1 MLRPCEV
8 AESNKSNKMNTFN
21 RIVAIVLWAVLMAV
35 VGVAA
40 VAPMTTLALLQG
52 ALGQAVAWLAAQQA
66 TDASN
71 FLIGQ
76 IAVGV
81 VALIIFGVLIG
92 LEIWGGQR
100 RGVRIR
106 TAQGGQAELDTSSI
120 SRRLSWQLDQLAEV
134 ISVVPIVRSK
144 GGSVDIKL
152 EIEAAPD
159 IDVPMKT
166 DEVVEVTRD
175 LIEQDMGLKLGRLD
189 VHMRY
194 APMDPEWAR

>member
-1 MLRPCEV
+1 
-8 AESNKSNKMNTFN
+8 MNTFN
-21 RIVAIVLWAVLMAV
+21 RVVAIVLWGILIAVICLVAV
-35 VGVAA
+35 M
-40 VAPMTTLALLQG
+40 PF
-52 ALGQAVAWLAAQQA
+52 QAVHWLQDILAQVDLWLTERREA
-66 TDASN
+66 NPSN

-81 VALIIFGVLIG
+81 SALLIFGLLIG
-92 LEIWGGQR
+92 LEIWSGQR

-106 TAQGGQAELDTSSI
+106 TVQGGSAELDTVSI
-120 SRRLSWQLDQLAEV
+120 GRRLSWRLDQLAEV
-134 ISVVPIVRSK
+134 ISVVPLVKSK

-159 IDVPMKT
+159 VDVPMKT

-175 LIEQDMGLKLGRLD
+175 LIEEDMGLKLGKLD

-194 APMDPEWAR
+194 APIDPEWVQ

>member
-1 MLRPCEV
+1 
-8 AESNKSNKMNTFN
+8 MNTFN
-21 RIVAIVLWAVLMAV
+21 RIVAIVLWAALMAT
-35 VGVAA
+35 VGFVA
-40 VAPMTTLALLQG
+40 VAPLATIAFLQN
-52 ALGQAVAWLAAQQA
+52 ALTQASTWVSAQQEA
-66 TDASN
+66 DASN

-81 VALIIFGVLIG
+81 IALIIFGLLIG
-92 LEIWGGQR
+92 FEIWSGQR

-134 ISVVPIVRSK
+134 ISVVPIVKSK

-189 VHMRY
+189 VHKRY

>member
-1 MLRPCEV
+1 
-8 AESNKSNKMNTFN
+8 MNTFN
-21 RIVAIVLWAVLMAV
+21 RIATIVLWVVLMAA
-35 VGVAA
+35 VGVTA
-40 VAPMTTLALLQG
+40 VAPLTTIVFVQNALAQ
-52 ALGQAVAWLAAQQA
+52 VETWLRVEQE
-66 TDASN
+66 TNASN

-81 VALIIFGVLIG
+81 IALIIFGVLIG
-92 LEIWGGQR
+92 LEIWSGQR

-106 TAQGGQAELDTSSI
+106 TAQGGQAELDTISI

-134 ISVVPIVRSK
+134 ISVVPIVKSK

-175 LIEQDMGLKLGRLD
+175 LIEHDMGLKLGRLD

-194 APMDPEWAR
+194 APMDPEWAN

>member
-1 MLRPCEV
+1 MKSRRIDV
-8 AESNKSNKMNTFN
+8 AESSKMNTFN
-21 RIVAIVLWAVLMAV
+21 RIVTIVLWVILMAAI
-35 VGVAA
+35 GVAA
-40 VAPMTTLALLQG
+40 VAPIATVVFLQNVLTE
-52 ALGQAVAWLAAQQA
+52 AAAWVSAQQEV
-66 TDASN
+66 DASN

-81 VALIIFGVLIG
+81 IALIIFGALIG
-92 LEIWGGQR
+92 LEIWGFQR

-106 TAQGGQAELDTSSI
+106 TAQGGQAELDTISI

-134 ISVVPIVRSK
+134 ISVVPIVKSK

-194 APMDPEWAR
+194 APMDPEWAN

>member
-1 MLRPCEV
+1 MSRQSFV
-8 AESNKSNKMNTFN
+8 AESRKMNTFN
-21 RIVAIVLWAVLMAV
+21 RIIAIVLCVVLMAA

-40 VAPMTTLALLQG
+40 VAPMTTIVFIKDALIQ
-52 ALGQAVAWLAAQQA
+52 VETWLRAQQEI
-66 TDASN
+66 DASN

-81 VALIIFGVLIG
+81 IALIIFGVLIG

>member
-1 MLRPCEV
+1 
-8 AESNKSNKMNTFN
+8 MNTLN
-21 RIVAIVLWAVLMAV
+21 RIVTIVLWVVLMAA

-40 VAPMTTLALLQG
+40 GAPLATVTWLQETLA
-52 ALGQAVAWLAAQQA
+52 QADAWLRAQQEI
-66 TDASN
+66 DPSN
-71 FLIGQ
+71 YLIGQ

-81 VALIIFGVLIG
+81 IALIIFGVLIG
-92 LEIWGGQR
+92 LEIWSGQR

-134 ISVVPIVRSK
+134 ISVVPIVKSK

-175 LIEQDMGLKLGRLD
+175 LIEQDMGLKLGKLD

-194 APMDPEWAR
+194 APMDPEWAN

>member
-1 MLRPCEV
+1 
-8 AESNKSNKMNTFN
+8 MNTFN
-21 RIVAIVLWAVLMAV
+21 RIVSIVLWVVLMAAA
-35 VGVAA
+35 GVAA
-40 VAPMTTLALLQG
+40 VAPLATLTFLQG
-52 ALGQAVAWLAAQQA
+52 ALAQMQAWLMAQQEL
-66 TDASN
+66 DASN

-81 VALIIFGVLIG
+81 IALLVFGLLIG
-92 LEIWGGQR
+92 LEIWSGQR

-106 TAQGGQAELDTSSI
+106 TAQGGQAELDTTSI

-194 APMDPEWAR
+194 APMDPEWAS

>member
-1 MLRPCEV
+1 
-8 AESNKSNKMNTFN
+8 MNTFN
-21 RIVAIVLWAVLMAV
+21 RIIMIVVLLLLIAAVAI
-35 VGVAA
+35 AA
-40 VAPMTTLALLQG
+40 VAPFTTISYLQDALIQTHG
-52 ALGQAVAWLAAQQA
+52 WVSAQQEA
-66 TDASN
+66 NTSN

-81 VALIIFGVLIG
+81 IALIIFGVLIG
-92 LEIWGGQR
+92 LEIWSGQR

-134 ISVVPIVRSK
+134 ISVVPIVKSK

-194 APMDPEWAR
+194 APMEPEWSR

>member
-1 MLRPCEV
+1 MSRQSFV
-8 AESNKSNKMNTFN
+8 AESRKMNTFN
-21 RIVAIVLWAVLMAV
+21 RIIAIVLCVVLMAA

-40 VAPMTTLALLQG
+40 VAPMTTIVFIQDALIQ
-52 ALGQAVAWLAAQQA
+52 VETWLRAQQEI
-66 TDASN
+66 DASN

-81 VALIIFGVLIG
+81 IALIIFGVLIG

>member
-1 MLRPCEV
+1 MWRQGY
-8 AESNKSNKMNTFN
+8 ADESSSMNTFN
-21 RIVAIVLWAVLMAV
+21 RILAIMLWALLMAA
-35 VGVAA
+35 VGIAA
-40 VAPMTTLALLQG
+40 VAPTATLIWLQDALTQG
-52 ALGQAVAWLAAQQA
+52 EAWLLAQQR

-81 VALIIFGVLIG
+81 SAVLIFALLIG
-92 LEIWGGQR
+92 LEIWSGRR

-106 TAQGGQAELDTSSI
+106 TAQGGQAEIDTFSI

-134 ISVVPIVRSK
+134 ISVVPIVKSK

>member
-1 MLRPCEV
+1 
-8 AESNKSNKMNTFN
+8 MNAFN
-21 RIVAIVLWAVLMAV
+21 RVLAIVVCVVLMAV
-35 VGVAA
+35 VGVTA
-40 VAPMTTLALLQG
+40 VAPITTVAYLQDALA
-52 ALGQAVAWLAAQQA
+52 QAQAWLSAQQEI
-66 TDASN
+66 DASN

-81 VALIIFGVLIG
+81 IALLVFGVLIG
-92 LEIWGGQR
+92 LEIWSGQR

-134 ISVVPIVRSK
+134 ISVVPIVKSK

>member
-1 MLRPCEV
+1 
-8 AESNKSNKMNTFN
+8 MNTFN
-21 RIVAIVLWAVLMAV
+21 RIMAIVLLILLMAA
-35 VGVAA
+35 VGVVA
-40 VAPMTTLALLQG
+40 VAPLATI
-52 ALGQAVAWLAAQQA
+52 AWLEEMLTISKTWLRAQQA
-66 TDASN
+66 GDASN

-76 IAVGV
+76 IAAGV
-81 VALIIFGVLIG
+81 LALIIFGLFVG
-92 LEIWGGQR
+92 LEVWSGQR

-106 TAQGGQAELDTSSI
+106 TLQGGQAELDTTSI

-159 IDVPMKT
+159 VDVPMKT

-194 APMDPEWAR
+194 APMDPEWVR

>member
-1 MLRPCEV
+1 MIRPL
-8 AESNKSNKMNTFN
+8 
-21 RIVAIVLWAVLMAV
+21 ILWVD
-35 VGVAA
+35 AA
-40 VAPMTTLALLQG
+40 VAPTATIAYLQSG
-52 ALGQAVAWLAAQQA
+52 LSHGGIWVRAQQEA
-66 TDASN
+66 DASN

-76 IAVGV
+76 VAVGV
-81 VALIIFGVLIG
+81 SALILFGFLIG
-92 LEIWGGQR
+92 VEVWSGQR

-120 SRRLSWQLDQLAEV
+120 GRRLSWQLDQLAEV
-134 ISVVPIVRSK
+134 ISVVPIIKSK

-159 IDVPMKT
+159 VDVPMKT

>member
-1 MLRPCEV
+1 
-8 AESNKSNKMNTFN
+8 MNTFN
-21 RIVAIVLWAVLMAV
+21 RITAIVLWTVLMAA
-35 VGVAA
+35 VGVTA
-40 VAPMTTLALLQG
+40 VAPITT
-52 ALGQAVAWLAAQQA
+52 VAWLQDALTQAAAWLGAQQEA
-66 TDASN
+66 DASN
-71 FLIGQ
+71 FLIGK

-81 VALIIFGVLIG
+81 IALIIFCLLIG
-92 LEIWGGQR
+92 LEIWSGQR

-134 ISVVPIVRSK
+134 ISVVPIVKSK

-159 IDVPMKT
+159 IDLPMKT

-175 LIEQDMGLKLGRLD
+175 LIEQDMGLRLGRLD

>member
-1 MLRPCEV
+1 
-8 AESNKSNKMNTFN
+8 MNTFN
-21 RIVAIVLWAVLMAV
+21 RIVAIVLWALLVAI
-35 VGVAA
+35 VGIAA
-40 VAPMTTLALLQG
+40 VAPLATIVWLQE
-52 ALGQAVAWLAAQQA
+52 ALNQAEAWLRAQQEA
-66 TDASN
+66 NVSN

-81 VALIIFGVLIG
+81 IALLVFGALIGV
-92 LEIWGGQR
+92 EIWSGQR

-106 TAQGGQAELDTSSI
+106 TAQGGQAELDTASI

-134 ISVVPIVRSK
+134 ISVVPIVKSK

-159 IDVPMKT
+159 VDVPMKT

-194 APMDPEWAR
+194 APMDPEWAG

>member
-1 MLRPCEV
+1 MKTL
-8 AESNKSNKMNTFN
+8 N
-21 RIVAIVLWAVLMAV
+21 RVIVIVLWVAVMAA

-40 VAPMTTLALLQG
+40 VAPFTTLAWLQT
-52 ALGQAVAWLAAQQA
+52 ALTDATAWLTARQTANP
-66 TDASN
+66 SN

-81 VALIIFGVLIG
+81 ITLLVLGLLVG
-92 LEIWGGQR
+92 LEIWSGQR

-106 TAQGGQAELDTSSI
+106 TVQGGQAELDTGSI

-134 ISVVPIVRSK
+134 ISVVPIVKSK

-152 EIEAAPD
+152 EIETAPD
-159 IDVPMKT
+159 VDVPMKT
-166 DEVVEVTRD
+166 DEVVEATRD

-189 VHMRY
+189 VHVRY
-194 APMDPEWAR
+194 APVEPEWVR

>member
-1 MLRPCEV
+1 
-8 AESNKSNKMNTFN
+8 MNTFN
-21 RIVAIVLWAVLMAV
+21 RIVAIVLWLTLAALIGV
-35 VGVAA
+35 VA
-40 VAPMTTLALLQG
+40 VAPLAATEWLQAMVRQG
-52 ALGQAVAWLAAQQA
+52 ATWLRDQQA
-66 TDASN
+66 ANPAN

-81 VALIIFGVLIG
+81 VALLLFGFLVG
-92 LEIWGGQR
+92 LEIWSGQR

-106 TAQGGQAELDTSSI
+106 TVQGGSAELDTASI
-120 SRRLSWQLDQLAEV
+120 SRRLSWQLDQLAEI
-134 ISVVPIVRSK
+134 ISVVPIVKSK

-159 IDVPMKT
+159 VDVPMKT

-194 APMDPEWAR
+194 APMDPEWVR

>member
-1 MLRPCEV
+1 MT
-8 AESNKSNKMNTFN
+8 TFN
-21 RIVAIVLWAVLMAV
+21 RIVAILVW
-35 VGVAA
+35 
-40 VAPMTTLALLQG
+40 LL
-52 ALGQAVAWLAAQQA
+52 LAALIAIVAVIPIQVVEWARLQLEQA
-66 TDASN
+66 ESLLRAWQESDPNN

-76 IAVGV
+76 IAAGV
-81 VALIIFGVLIG
+81 VGLVVFGLLIG
-92 LEIWGGQR
+92 LEIWSGQR

-106 TAQGGQAELDTSSI
+106 TVQGGSAELDTASI
-120 SRRLSWQLDQLAEV
+120 SRRLSWQLDQLAEI
-134 ISVVPIVRSK
+134 ISVVPIVKSK

-159 IDVPMKT
+159 VDVPMKT

-194 APMDPEWAR
+194 APMDPEWVP

>member
-1 MLRPCEV
+1 MT
-8 AESNKSNKMNTFN
+8 TFN
-21 RIVAIVLWAVLMAV
+21 RIVAILVWLLLMALS
-35 VGVAA
+35 GIAA
-40 VAPMTTLALLQG
+40 VVPFQTIDWLQQQ
-52 ALGQAVAWLAAQQA
+52 LGQIEATLLAWQAA
-66 TDASN
+66 DPNN

-76 IAVGV
+76 IAAGV
-81 VALIIFGVLIG
+81 VGLVLFGMLVG
-92 LEIWGGQR
+92 LEIWSGQR

-106 TAQGGQAELDTSSI
+106 TVQGGSAELDTSSI
-120 SRRLSWQLDQLAEV
+120 SRRLSWQLDQLAEI
-134 ISVVPIVRSK
+134 ISVVPIVKSK

-159 IDVPMKT
+159 VDVPMKT

-194 APMDPEWAR
+194 APMDPEWIQ

>member
-1 MLRPCEV
+1 MT
-8 AESNKSNKMNTFN
+8 TFN
-21 RIVAIVLWAVLMAV
+21 RIVAILVW
-35 VGVAA
+35 
-40 VAPMTTLALLQG
+40 LL
-52 ALGQAVAWLAAQQA
+52 LAALIAIVAVIPIQVVEWARLQLEQA
-66 TDASN
+66 ESLLRAWHEGDPNN

-76 IAVGV
+76 VATGV
-81 VALIIFGVLIG
+81 VGLVVFGLLIG
-92 LEIWGGQR
+92 LEIWSGQR

-106 TAQGGQAELDTSSI
+106 TVQGGSAELDTVSI
-120 SRRLSWQLDQLAEV
+120 GRRLSWQLDQLAEI
-134 ISVVPIVRSK
+134 ISVVPIVKSK

-159 IDVPMKT
+159 VDVPMKT

-194 APMDPEWAR
+194 APMDPEWVP

>member
-1 MLRPCEV
+1 
-8 AESNKSNKMNTFN
+8 MNTFN
-21 RIVAIVLWAVLMAV
+21 RIVAIVLWAVLIAA
-35 VGVAA
+35 VGVTA
-40 VAPMTTLALLQG
+40 VSPFVT
-52 ALGQAVAWLAAQQA
+52 VAWLQSRLTEGAAWLSAQQA
-66 TDASN
+66 LDASN

-81 VALIIFGVLIG
+81 IALLIFGLLIG
-92 LEIWGGQR
+92 LEIWSGQR

>member
-1 MLRPCEV
+1 
-8 AESNKSNKMNTFN
+8 MNTFN
-21 RIVAIVLWAVLMAV
+21 RITAIVLWALLVAA

-40 VAPMTTLALLQG
+40 VAPIATVAFLQDALT
-52 ALGQAVAWLAAQQA
+52 QAEAWLRAQQEV
-66 TDASN
+66 DASN

-81 VALIIFGVLIG
+81 IALIVFGVLIG
-92 LEIWGGQR
+92 LEIWSGQR

-134 ISVVPIVRSK
+134 ISVVPIVKSK

-194 APMDPEWAR
+194 APMDPEWAN